1 MEWKNALKAIFG
13 TNKPI
18 AVKSTWQEIG
28 AHQSYFGTFGSD
40 VYASEIV
47 RSCIRSIAEHTSKA
61 NVKVVRRVN
70 GQTVE
75 GDKRLEKLIQ
85 YRPNM
90 YMNGKDFL
98 YKVRTRLEIDNTAF
112 IYIQR
117 DDYGRCIGLYPMP
130 QNRPTAIESTNGRLY
145 IKFDFYN
152 TGKSTTV
159 NWEDLAILRK
169 DYNESDIYGD
179 NNSAILTSLELL
191 NTVNTGLGNAIESTA
206 NLRGILKSTKAMID
220 PEDVKKQKD
229 QFVLDYLNT
238 SNEGGIASLDATQD
252 FTPIKMEPQVANYKH
267 VEELRLN
274 IYRYFGVNDDVLM
287 ANITGDAWEAFYE
300 STIEGFLI
308 ALSLELTNKVFSARE
323 QGFGNE
329 IVFESNRMQ
338 YMSTQNKLA
347 MVQLIDRGLLTI
359 NEYRQ
364 IINLGPVEG
373 GDIRLIRKE
382 YAEAQNLNEAQGV
395 GDQNTKSENGKADE
409 NAV

>member
-287 ANITGDAWEAFYE
+287 AKTHGPSWQAFYE

-329 IVFESNRMQ
+329 IIFESNRLQ
-338 YMSTQNKLA
+338 YADIEHKLA
-347 MVQLIDRGLLTI
+347 MVALVDRGAMTPNQWREI
-359 NEYRQ
+359 FNMAP
-364 IINLGPVEG
+364 IEG
-373 GDIRLIRKE
+373 GDVPIRRLDTAPTSQV
-382 YAEAQNLNEAQGV
+382 AESQGE
-395 GDQNTKSENGKADE
+395 DKNSNTND
-409 NAV
+409 NVV